1 MARTIA
7 KDYEVKR
14 QAILSTAASFF
25 AKNGFDRSS
34 MTKLAEACGVSKAL
48 IYHYYDS
55 KDALLYDIVHTH
67 LTDLLAVVQ
76 GVDLSSPDKHANL
89 HALTRAILLAYRG
102 SDEQHQVQAVAMAA
116 LPKAERDV
124 LADLQ
129 KQMVALV
136 SRALHEAAPA
146 YFKANPNRL
155 TPVTMS
161 LFAMLNWFYMW
172 HRPGKGTSREDYAD
186 LVADLVLNGIS
197 AEIT

>member
-34 MTKLAEACGVSKAL
+34 MTKLAQACGVSKAL

-67 LTDLLAVVQ
+67 LTDLLEVVQ
-76 GVDLSSPDKHANL
+76 AVELTPDPDTNL
-89 HALTRAILLAYRG
+89 HAMTRAILLAYRG

-116 LPKAERDV
+116 LPASERKV

-129 KQMVALV
+129 KSMITVVSEALRAVA
-136 SRALHEAAPA
+136 PKT
-146 YFKANPNRL
+146 FQTNPERL
-155 TPVTMS
+155 IPVTMS
-161 LFAMLNWFYMW
+161 LFGMLNWFYMW
-172 HRPGKGTSREDYAD
+172 HRPGKGITREDYAD
-186 LVADLVLNGIS
+186 LVADLVLNGIR
-197 AEIT
+197 AEIA